1 MQNKI
6 VNFLSA
12 KGGVGKSV
20 IVANFGEILSEI
32 GYRTAIIEAPNLNN
46 QEIILNALQ
55 RKRISLPSAVAVKI
69 SQNLTLVSPALTSQN
84 PVSSQNSVNSANSM
98 AQNSIKSAG
107 SSADDY
113 VMQNS
118 IGSAQGSQDDESL
131 SSHNYAQKLTSF
143 DGKNNSENSVA
154 SNSMANAA
162 KNSTNCAAKKPQN
175 CEDGWNFTESESL
188 ENFKSDDFTKQ
199 NSIPD
204 ENSQNSASKDEMKNS
219 ARSSNPEKAG
229 NFANAKAHESP
240 ARFASELK
248 EAGVF
253 DFILI
258 DAGLEYLGDFLSIG
272 DENIV
277 LCANEPCSISN
288 TYALLKTLGASKKE
302 VLFLL
307 NFTAS
312 EDDAVM
318 IYDNLKSVAHRN
330 ISELGFKLLGFVP
343 FCKQVAVCSQNRAL
357 FNSHYPFSP
366 ATIALRQSVSR
377 FLSKQG
383 CEPIDMSAYRGV
395 GGFLRKLSNLV

>member
-1 MQNKI
+1 MQTKI

-20 IVANFGEILSEI
+20 IAANFAEILSEQ
-32 GYRTAIIEAPNLNN
+32 GYRTAIMEAPNLNN

-69 SQNLTLVSPALTSQN
+69 SQNLTLVSPALASQN
-84 PVSSQNSVNSANSM
+84 PVSSQNS
-98 AQNSIKSAG
+98 IKNAG
-107 SSADDY
+107 SSADYY

-118 IGSAQGSQDDESL
+118 TNSAQNWGSDESL
-131 SSHNYAQKLTSF
+131 SSHNYAQKLTSSN
-143 DGKNNSENSVA
+143 GKNNSENSA
-154 SNSMANAA
+154 TLNSIENAA

-204 ENSQNSASKDEMKNS
+204 ENSQNSASEDEMKNS
-219 ARSSNPEKAG
+219 ARSSNSEKAG
-229 NFANAKAHESP
+229 NSTNAKAHESP
-240 ARFASELK
+240 AHFASELK
-248 EAGVF
+248 EAGIF

-258 DAGLEYLGDFLSIG
+258 DAGLEYLGNFLGIG

-318 IYDNLKSVAHRN
+318 IYENLKSVTHRN

>member
-1 MQNKI
+1 MQTKI

-20 IVANFGEILSEI
+20 IAANFAEILSEQ

-69 SQNLTLVSPALTSQN
+69 SQNLTLVSPALASQN
-84 PVSSQNSVNSANSM
+84 PASSQNSTNSTNSM
-98 AQNSIKSAG
+98 AQNSIKNAS
-107 SSADDY
+107 SSADNY
-113 VMQNS
+113 VVQS
-118 IGSAQGSQDDESL
+118 SQDDESGG
-131 SSHNYAQKLTSF
+131 SHNYAQKLTSS
-143 DGKNNSENSVA
+143 DGKNNSENSAA
-154 SNSMANAA
+154 SNSIANAA

-219 ARSSNPEKAG
+219 ARSSNPEEAG
-229 NFANAKAHESP
+229 NSANAKAHESP

-248 EAGVF
+248 EAGIF

-258 DAGLEYLGDFLSIG
+258 DVGLEYLGDFLSIG

-343 FCKQVAVCSQNRAL
+343 FCKQVVVCSQNRAL

-383 CEPIDMSAYRGV
+383 LEPIDMSAYRGV

>member
-1 MQNKI
+1 MQTKI

-20 IVANFGEILSEI
+20 IAANFAEILSEQ

-55 RKRISLPSAVAVKI
+55 RKRISLPSAIAVKI
-69 SQNLTLVSPALTSQN
+69 SQNLTLVSPAFASQN
-84 PVSSQNSVNSANSM
+84 PASSQNSIKNAN
-98 AQNSIKSAG
+98 

-118 IGSAQGSQDDESL
+118 IGSAQNREGDESI
-131 SSHNYAQKLTSF
+131 SSHNYAQKLTSS
-143 DGKNNSENSVA
+143 DGKNNSENSA
-154 SNSMANAA
+154 TSNSIANAA
-162 KNSTNCAAKKPQN
+162 KNSTNCVAKKPQN

-188 ENFKSDDFTKQ
+188 KNFKSDDFTKQ

-219 ARSSNPEKAG
+219 ARSSNPEEAG
-229 NFANAKAHESP
+229 NSANAKAHESP

-248 EAGVF
+248 EAGIF

-288 TYALLKTLGASKKE
+288 TYALLKTLGSSKKE

-366 ATIALRQSVSR
+366 ATIALKQSVSR

>member
-69 SQNLTLVSPALTSQN
+69 SQNLTLVSPAFASQN
-84 PVSSQNSVNSANSM
+84 PASSQNSTNSANSA
-98 AQNSIKSAG
+98 AQNSM
-107 SSADDY
+107 D
-113 VMQNS
+113 
-118 IGSAQGSQDDESL
+118 SAQNLGSDES
-131 SSHNYAQKLTSF
+131 SGSHNYAQKLTSSN
-143 DGKNNSENSVA
+143 GKNNSENSA
-154 SNSMANAA
+154 ALNSIENAT

-175 CEDGWNFTESESL
+175 CEDGWNFTETESL

-204 ENSQNSASKDEMKNS
+204 ENSQNSTSGDEKKNS
-219 ARSSNPEKAG
+219 ARSSNPEETG
-229 NFANAKAHESP
+229 NSTNAKAHESP
-240 ARFASELK
+240 ASFASELK
-248 EAGVF
+248 EAGIF

-318 IYDNLKSVAHRN
+318 IYENLKSVAHRN

-377 FLSKQG
+377 FLGKQG

>member
-1 MQNKI
+1 
-6 VNFLSA
+6 
-12 KGGVGKSV
+12 
-20 IVANFGEILSEI
+20 
-32 GYRTAIIEAPNLNN
+32 
-46 QEIILNALQ
+46 
-55 RKRISLPSAVAVKI
+55 
-69 SQNLTLVSPALTSQN
+69 
-84 PVSSQNSVNSANSM
+84 M

-118 IGSAQGSQDDESL
+118 IGSAQGSQDDESGG
-131 SSHNYAQKLTSF
+131 SHNYAQKLTSF

-154 SNSMANAA
+154 SNSMANSA

-204 ENSQNSASKDEMKNS
+204 ENSQNSASENEMKNS
-219 ARSSNPEKAG
+219 ARSSNSEKAG
-229 NFANAKAHESP
+229 NSTNAKAHESP

-330 ISELGFKLLGFVP
+330 ISELSFKLLGFVP

-383 CEPIDMSAYRGV
+383 CKPIDMSAYRGV

>member
-1 MQNKI
+1 MQTKI

-20 IVANFGEILSEI
+20 IAANFGEILSEI

-69 SQNLTLVSPALTSQN
+69 SQNLTLVSPALASQN
-84 PVSSQNSVNSANSM
+84 HASSQNSANSTNSM
-98 AQNSIKSAG
+98 AQNSIKNA
-107 SSADDY
+107 SSNADNY
-113 VMQNS
+113 VVQS
-118 IGSAQGSQDDESL
+118 SQDDES
-131 SSHNYAQKLTSF
+131 SGSRNYVQKLTSS
-143 DGKNNSENSVA
+143 DDKNNSENSAA
-154 SNSMANAA
+154 SNSMANSA

-188 ENFKSDDFTKQ
+188 ENFKSNDFTKQ

-204 ENSQNSASKDEMKNS
+204 ENSQNSASEDEMKNS
-219 ARSSNPEKAG
+219 ARSSNSKKAG
-229 NFANAKAHESP
+229 NSANAKAHESP
-240 ARFASELK
+240 ACFASELK
-248 EAGVF
+248 EAGIF

-383 CEPIDMSAYRGV
+383 LEPIDMSAYRGV

>member
-1 MQNKI
+1 MQTKI

-20 IVANFGEILSEI
+20 IAANFAEILSEQ

-69 SQNLTLVSPALTSQN
+69 SQNLTLVSPALASQN
-84 PVSSQNSVNSANSM
+84 PVPSQNSTNSTNSM
-98 AQNSIKSAG
+98 AQNSIKNAG
-107 SSADDY
+107 SNADNY
-113 VMQNS
+113 VVQS
-118 IGSAQGSQDDESL
+118 SQDDESGG
-131 SSHNYAQKLTSF
+131 SHNYAQKPTSSN
-143 DGKNNSENSVA
+143 GKNNSENSAA
-154 SNSMANAA
+154 SNSIANAA
-162 KNSTNCAAKKPQN
+162 KNSMNCAAKKPQN

-204 ENSQNSASKDEMKNS
+204 ENSQNSTSGDEMKNS
-219 ARSSNPEKAG
+219 ARSSNSEKAG
-229 NFANAKAHESP
+229 NSANAKAHESP

-248 EAGVF
+248 EAGIF

-318 IYDNLKSVAHRN
+318 IYENLKLVAHRN

-343 FCKQVAVCSQNRAL
+343 FCKQVAICSQNRAL

>member
-1 MQNKI
+1 MQTKI

-20 IVANFGEILSEI
+20 IAANFAEILSEQ

-69 SQNLTLVSPALTSQN
+69 SQNLTLVSPALASQN
-84 PVSSQNSVNSANSM
+84 PVSSQNS
-98 AQNSIKSAG
+98 IKNAG
-107 SSADDY
+107 SSADYY

-118 IGSAQGSQDDESL
+118 TNSAQNWGSDESL
-131 SSHNYAQKLTSF
+131 SSHNYAQKLTSSN
-143 DGKNNSENSVA
+143 GKNNSENSAA
-154 SNSMANAA
+154 SNSIANAA
-162 KNSTNCAAKKPQN
+162 KNSTNCATKKLQN

-219 ARSSNPEKAG
+219 ARSSNLEEAG
-229 NFANAKAHESP
+229 NSASAKSHESP
-240 ARFASELK
+240 ARFANELK
-248 EAGVF
+248 EAGIF

-343 FCKQVAVCSQNRAL
+343 FCKQVAICSQNRAL

-377 FLSKQG
+377 FLGKQG
-383 CEPIDMSAYRGV
+383 CEPIDMSAYRGI

>member
-1 MQNKI
+1 MQTKI

-20 IVANFGEILSEI
+20 IAANFAEILSEQ

-69 SQNLTLVSPALTSQN
+69 SQNLTLVSPALASQN
-84 PVSSQNSVNSANSM
+84 PASSQNSVNSANSM
-98 AQNSIKSAG
+98 AQNSIKNA
-107 SSADDY
+107 SSNADNY
-113 VMQNS
+113 VVQS
-118 IGSAQGSQDDESL
+118 SQDDESL
-131 SSHNYAQKLTSF
+131 SSHNYAQKLTSS
-143 DGKNNSENSVA
+143 DGKNNSENSA
-154 SNSMANAA
+154 AANSMANAA

-229 NFANAKAHESP
+229 NSANAKAHESP
-240 ARFASELK
+240 AHFANELK
-248 EAGVF
+248 EAGIF

-258 DAGLEYLGDFLSIG
+258 DVGLEYLGDFLSIG

>member
-1 MQNKI
+1 MQTKI

-20 IVANFGEILSEI
+20 IAANFAEILSEQ

-69 SQNLTLVSPALTSQN
+69 SQNLTLVSPALASQN
-84 PVSSQNSVNSANSM
+84 SVSSQNS
-98 AQNSIKSAG
+98 IKNAS
-107 SSADDY
+107 SSADDC

-118 IGSAQGSQDDESL
+118 TDSAQNRGGDESGG
-131 SSHNYAQKLTSF
+131 SHNYAQKFTSS
-143 DGKNNSENSVA
+143 DGKNNSENSAA
-154 SNSMANAA
+154 SNSIANAA
-162 KNSTNCAAKKPQN
+162 KNSMNCAAKKPQN
-175 CEDGWNFTESESL
+175 CEDGWNFTEVENL
-188 ENFKSDDFTKQ
+188 ENFKSDDFTKK

-204 ENSQNSASKDEMKNS
+204 ENSQNSASEEEMKNS

-229 NFANAKAHESP
+229 NSANAKAHESP

-248 EAGVF
+248 DAGIF

-330 ISELGFKLLGFVP
+330 ISKLGFKLLGFVP
-343 FCKQVAVCSQNRAL
+343 FCKQVAICSQNRAL

-383 CEPIDMSAYRGV
+383 LEPIDMSAYRGV

>member
-1 MQNKI
+1 MQTKI

-20 IVANFGEILSEI
+20 IAANFAEILSEQ

-69 SQNLTLVSPALTSQN
+69 SQNLTLVSPALASQN
-84 PVSSQNSVNSANSM
+84 PASSQNS
-98 AQNSIKSAG
+98 IKNAS

-118 IGSAQGSQDDESL
+118 IGSAQGSQGDESGG
-131 SSHNYAQKLTSF
+131 SHNYVQKLTSSN
-143 DGKNNSENSVA
+143 GKNNSENSA
-154 SNSMANAA
+154 ALNSIANAT

-199 NSIPD
+199 NSIHD
-204 ENSQNSASKDEMKNS
+204 ENSQKSASKDEMKNS
-219 ARSSNPEKAG
+219 ARSSNPEEAG
-229 NFANAKAHESP
+229 NSANAKAHESP

-248 EAGVF
+248 EAGIF

-318 IYDNLKSVAHRN
+318 IYENLKSVAHRN

-377 FLSKQG
+377 FLGKQG
-383 CEPIDMSAYRGV
+383 CEPIDMSTYRGV

>member
-1 MQNKI
+1 MQTKI

-20 IVANFGEILSEI
+20 IAANFAEILSEQ

-69 SQNLTLVSPALTSQN
+69 SQNLTLVSPALASQN
-84 PVSSQNSVNSANSM
+84 PASSQNSMDS
-98 AQNSIKSAG
+98 AQNREG
-107 SSADDY
+107 
-113 VMQNS
+113 
-118 IGSAQGSQDDESL
+118 DENL
-131 SSHNYAQKLTSF
+131 SSHNYAQKLTSS
-143 DGKNNSENSVA
+143 DGKNNSENSAA
-154 SNSMANAA
+154 SNSIANSA

-204 ENSQNSASKDEMKNS
+204 ENSKNSASENEMKNS
-219 ARSSNPEKAG
+219 ARSSNPEEAG

-248 EAGVF
+248 EAGIF

-343 FCKQVAVCSQNRAL
+343 FCKQVAICSQNRAL

>member
-1 MQNKI
+1 MQTKI

-20 IVANFGEILSEI
+20 IAANFAEILSEQ

-69 SQNLTLVSPALTSQN
+69 SQNLTLVSPALASQN
-84 PVSSQNSVNSANSM
+84 PVPSQNFTNNTNSM
-98 AQNSIKSAG
+98 AQNSIKNA
-107 SSADDY
+107 SSNADNY
-113 VMQNS
+113 VVQS
-118 IGSAQGSQDDESL
+118 SQDDESGG
-131 SSHNYAQKLTSF
+131 SHNYAQKFTSS
-143 DGKNNSENSVA
+143 DGKNNSENSAA
-154 SNSMANAA
+154 SNSIANAA

-219 ARSSNPEKAG
+219 ARSSNPEEAG
-229 NFANAKAHESP
+229 NSASAKAHESP

-248 EAGVF
+248 EAGIF

-288 TYALLKTLGASKKE
+288 TYALLKTLGSSKKE

-318 IYDNLKSVAHRN
+318 IYENLKSVAHRN
-330 ISELGFKLLGFVP
+330 ISELSFKLLGFVP

>member
-1 MQNKI
+1 MQTKI

-20 IVANFGEILSEI
+20 IAANFAEILSEQ

-69 SQNLTLVSPALTSQN
+69 SQNLTLVSPADGAGE
-84 PVSSQNSVNSANSM
+84 NSAKF
-98 AQNSIKSAG
+98 I
-107 SSADDY
+107 
-113 VMQNS
+113 
-118 IGSAQGSQDDESL
+118 
-131 SSHNYAQKLTSF
+131 
-143 DGKNNSENSVA
+143 
-154 SNSMANAA
+154 
-162 KNSTNCAAKKPQN
+162 
-175 CEDGWNFTESESL
+175 
-188 ENFKSDDFTKQ
+188 
-199 NSIPD
+199 
-204 ENSQNSASKDEMKNS
+204 
-219 ARSSNPEKAG
+219 
-229 NFANAKAHESP
+229 
-240 ARFASELK
+240 SELK
-248 EAGVF
+248 EAGIF

-258 DAGLEYLGDFLSIG
+258 DAGLENLKSFAQIADH
-272 DENIV
+272 NVV
-277 LCANEPCSISN
+277 LCANEPCAISN

-302 VLFLL
+302 ILFLL

-357 FNSHYPFSP
+357 FNSHRPFSP

-383 CEPIDMSAYRGV
+383 LEPIDMSAYRGV
-395 GGFLRKLSNLV
+395 GGFLRKFSNLV

>member
-1 MQNKI
+1 MQTKI

-20 IVANFGEILSEI
+20 IAANFAEILSEQ

-69 SQNLTLVSPALTSQN
+69 SQNLTLVSPALASQN
-84 PVSSQNSVNSANSM
+84 PASSQNSTNSTNSM
-98 AQNSIKSAG
+98 AQNSIKNAS
-107 SSADDY
+107 SSADNY
-113 VMQNS
+113 VVQS
-118 IGSAQGSQDDESL
+118 SQDDESGG
-131 SSHNYAQKLTSF
+131 SHNYAQKLMSS
-143 DGKNNSENSVA
+143 DGKNNSENSA
-154 SNSMANAA
+154 AANSMANAA
-162 KNSTNCAAKKPQN
+162 KNSTNCAAKKPHN

-204 ENSQNSASKDEMKNS
+204 ENSQNSTSGDEKKNS
-219 ARSSNPEKAG
+219 ARSSNPEEAG
-229 NFANAKAHESP
+229 NSANAKAHESP

-248 EAGVF
+248 EAGIF

-318 IYDNLKSVAHRN
+318 IYENLKSVAHRN

-377 FLSKQG
+377 FLGKQG
-383 CEPIDMSAYRGV
+383 CEPIDMGAYRGV

>member
-1 MQNKI
+1 MQTKI

-20 IVANFGEILSEI
+20 IAANFAEILSEQ

-69 SQNLTLVSPALTSQN
+69 SQNLTLVSPALVSQN
-84 PVSSQNSVNSANSM
+84 PVPSQNFTNNTNSM
-98 AQNSIKSAG
+98 AQNSIKNA
-107 SSADDY
+107 SSNADNY
-113 VMQNS
+113 VVQS
-118 IGSAQGSQDDESL
+118 SQDDESGG
-131 SSHNYAQKLTSF
+131 SHNYAQKFTSS
-143 DGKNNSENSVA
+143 DGKNNSENSA
-154 SNSMANAA
+154 AANSMANAA

-175 CEDGWNFTESESL
+175 CEDRWNFTESESL

-199 NSIPD
+199 NSTPD
-204 ENSQNSASKDEMKNS
+204 KNSQNSTSGDEKKNS
-219 ARSSNPEKAG
+219 ARSSNPEEAG

-248 EAGVF
+248 EAGIF

-258 DAGLEYLGDFLSIG
+258 DVGLEYLGDFLSIG

>member
-1 MQNKI
+1 MQTKI

-69 SQNLTLVSPALTSQN
+69 SQNLTLVSPALASQN
-84 PVSSQNSVNSANSM
+84 SVSSQNS
-98 AQNSIKSAG
+98 IKNAS
-107 SSADDY
+107 SSADDC

-118 IGSAQGSQDDESL
+118 TDSTQNWGGDESGG
-131 SSHNYAQKLTSF
+131 SHNYAQKLTSF
-143 DGKNNSENSVA
+143 DGKNNSENSAA
-154 SNSMANAA
+154 SNSIANAA
-162 KNSTNCAAKKPQN
+162 KNSMNCAAKKPQN
-175 CEDGWNFTESESL
+175 CEDGWNFTEVENL
-188 ENFKSDDFTKQ
+188 ENFKSDDFTKK

-204 ENSQNSASKDEMKNS
+204 ENSQNSASEEEMKNS
-219 ARSSNPEKAG
+219 ARSSNPEEAG

-248 EAGVF
+248 EAGIF